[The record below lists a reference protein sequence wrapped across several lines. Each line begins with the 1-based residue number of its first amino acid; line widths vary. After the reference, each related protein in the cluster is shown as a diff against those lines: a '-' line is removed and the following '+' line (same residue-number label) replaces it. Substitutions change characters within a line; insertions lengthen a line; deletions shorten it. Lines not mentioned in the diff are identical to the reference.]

1 MQSGNCLANCRWGTG
16 CMYWRNNP
24 EFSGREVSTWIV
36 THPKI
41 TQVQAWTLNKA
52 NIPPSGVDVGFS
64 WNAIPVRSCV
74 RRSVTIPPHFFNS
87 VVFFVVTPIIMID
100 FYLSHGNMKHVY
112 DCSVPNHGALSNI
125 IMMFAL
131 GILLSGFIH
140 CHKSRPRPAW
150 EICRHFVFCFCETDV
165 GRIRLS
171 QISRTALWQVWT
183 SASRPWWGVFLI
195 QVSY

>member
-87 VVFFVVTPIIMID
+87 VVFLWWRQLLWLIFTYPMVTWSMFMIAP
-100 FYLSHGNMKHVY
+100 YQTMGLY
-112 DCSVPNHGALSNI
+112 QTLLWCLLWAYCSAVSYTVTKVGRVRLEKYV
-125 IMMFAL
+125 
-131 GILLSGFIH
+131 GILS
-140 CHKSRPRPAW
+140 SV
-150 EICRHFVFCFCETDV
+150 FV
-165 GRIRLS
+165 RRM
-171 QISRTALWQVWT
+171 
-183 SASRPWWGVFLI
+183 SAE
-195 QVSY
+195 